1 LKQSPRYLDPLIQ
14 DAFQELD
21 KLEDAGSRESALA
34 VILWTLVHGDPDVVR
49 KHLPSISLPWPR
61 YELWSEL
68 YAAHGEES
76 DMNSLQAVVPDDG
89 FPDPREIASHI
100 DELRFKIGTGWRSEP
115 NRPVLTSSHR
125 VKMLARSSKR
135 LVEFQQMSAPPT
147 FLFNEMCLRITY
159 GDAAAVAK
167 ARGLA
172 TDAEM
177 RDMIVAS
184 VAKAHAHNGSPMRA
198 RKTLGHVALPE
209 NRIAVMTLIACVECE
224 LGMQQPVALQ
234 H

>member
-1 LKQSPRYLDPLIQ
+1 MKPSPRYLDPLIQ
-14 DAFQELD
+14 DAFQELS
-21 KLEDAGSRESALA
+21 KLEDAGTRESALA
-34 VILWTLVHGDPDVVR
+34 VILRALVHGDPEVVR
-49 KHLPSISLPWPR
+49 SHIPTISQPWPR

-76 DMNSLQAVVPDDG
+76 DVNSLKAVVPDKG
-89 FPDPREIASHI
+89 FPDQREIASHI

-125 VKMLARSSKR
+125 VEMLARSSRRVVGFQR
-135 LVEFQQMSAPPT
+135 LSDPIL
-147 FLFNEMCLRITY
+147 LFDEMCLRITY

-184 VAKAHAHNGSPMRA
+184 VAKAHVYNGSPVRA
-198 RKTLGHVALPE
+198 RKTLGHVAMPE
-209 NRIAVMTLIACVECE
+209 NRISVMMLIACVECE
-224 LGMQQPVALQ
+224 LGMQQPIVVQ

>member
-1 LKQSPRYLDPLIQ
+1 MKQSPRYLDPLIQ
-14 DAFQELD
+14 DAFQELSR
-21 KLEDAGSRESALA
+21 LEDAGTRESALA
-34 VILWTLVHGDPDVVR
+34 VILWTLVHGDPEVVR
-49 KHLPSISLPWPR
+49 SHISSISLPWPR

-68 YAAHGEES
+68 YAAHGEER
-76 DMNSLQAVVPDDG
+76 DVDSLKAVQPDES
-89 FPDPREIASHI
+89 FPDQREIASHI

-115 NRPVLTSSHR
+115 NRPILTSSHR
-125 VKMLARSSKR
+125 VKMLARSSRR

-159 GDAAAVAK
+159 GDAGAVAR
-167 ARGLA
+167 ARGFA
-172 TDAEM
+172 TDPEM
-177 RDMIVAS
+177 RDMVVAS
-184 VAKAHAHNGSPMRA
+184 VAKAHAHNGSPVRA

-209 NRIAVMTLIACVECE
+209 NRISVMTLIACVECE